1 LASRYMAVVGVI
13 YDATTAF
20 FPKPRKIMQRYAQ
33 ACIQLTTMAFIFG
46 IQKMQEN
53 HVLAIAAW

>member
-1 LASRYMAVVGVI
+1 MAVVGVI

-20 FPKPRKIMQRYAQ
+20 LPKRRKIMQRYAQ
-33 ACIQLTTMAFIFG
+33 ACIWLTTIAFIFG

-53 HVLAIAAW
+53 HILATAAW

>member
-1 LASRYMAVVGVI
+1 MAVVGVI